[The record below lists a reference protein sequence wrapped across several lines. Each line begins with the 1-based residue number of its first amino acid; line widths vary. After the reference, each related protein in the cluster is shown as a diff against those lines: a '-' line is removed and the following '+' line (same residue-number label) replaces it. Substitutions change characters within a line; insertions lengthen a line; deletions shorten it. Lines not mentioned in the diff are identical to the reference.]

1 MVTGRATLALARM
14 RSIGKLHFMGGF
26 VVILLAEKISHGGRI
41 FVQVDALSPT
51 AVDVV
56 HEPLEGPQTT
66 EEPKTLIVRELALVR
81 RIRHRVQGGDRG
93 VLFALATEFLRQSD
107 SGICNRRSHLSQY
120 NPFP

>member
-51 AVDVV
+51 A
-56 HEPLEGPQTT
+56 
-66 EEPKTLIVRELALVR
+66 
-81 RIRHRVQGGDRG
+81 
-93 VLFALATEFLRQSD
+93 
-107 SGICNRRSHLSQY
+107 
-120 NPFP
+120 